1 MPSRLTPTSYAL
13 LGLLA
18 IRPWSAYELTQY
30 MKRTALA
37 RLWPRTE
44 ASIYRE
50 PKNLLEHRLA
60 AASIERDGER
70 SRTVY
75 EITDAGRLELR
86 SWLARPG
93 AGLSFECEGAL
104 QVFFADAGSVHDLRA
119 NLAALRQQIE
129 AWMAEAGVRF
139 DGWLDGEL
147 VFPERLHYTV
157 IASDLVA
164 RIHHAVA
171 EWASLWEQNAAAW
184 STTRLDPVNGDQARS
199 RLADLKELTD
209 KYQPAASPPTTSPF
223 NAAR

>member
-30 MKRTALA
+30 MKRTALS

-50 PKNLLEHRLA
+50 PKNLLEHGLA
-60 AASIERDGER
+60 AASIEREGER

-93 AGLSFECEGAL
+93 AGLSFECEAAL
-104 QVFFADAGSVHDLRA
+104 QV
-119 NLAALRQQIE
+119 
-129 AWMAEAGVRF
+129 
-139 DGWLDGEL
+139 
-147 VFPERLHYTV
+147 
-157 IASDLVA
+157 
-164 RIHHAVA
+164 
-171 EWASLWEQNAAAW
+171 
-184 STTRLDPVNGDQARS
+184 
-199 RLADLKELTD
+199 
-209 KYQPAASPPTTSPF
+209 
-223 NAAR
+223 